1 MKKECEEKKLSVVVI
16 IYKVEKYLNKCIESI
31 VNQTYKNLEIILV
44 DDESPDNCPKM
55 CDEWAKKDSRIKVLH
70 KKNGGVSD
78 ARNKGME
85 LVTGDYLAFVDAD
98 DYLSV
103 DMYKTLIDLLEKND
117 ADMSACRDS
126 QFNEEEEA
134 KFTTDGKEVV
144 FNDSNDALNNM
155 LSKDN
160 IILVNVWNK
169 VYKKELYNG
178 IIFPYGE
185 SAQDV
190 STTHL
195 IIMRAKK
202 IAVTT
207 SKLYGYLQ
215 RKDGAVKSCTK
226 KYAIDCITAYNR
238 RYNDLKDNKE
248 VIEQLNISMAKS
260 IYLCFVQLAM
270 VGDKEL
276 YDSELI
282 IDEYKLLKKIVSLNN
297 VKKYIAVNNFKIKVL
312 MIILL
317 FSRKLFWNIRTRK
330 SRRR

>member
-1 MKKECEEKKLSVVVI
+1 MKKEDEAKKLSVVVI

-85 LVTGDYLAFVDAD
+85 LVTGEYLAFVDAD
-98 DYLSV
+98 DFLSI
-103 DMYKTLIDLLEKND
+103 DMYKTLVDLLEKND

-126 QFNEEEEA
+126 QFEDGTEPNFTIEDNVYLFKNSNEA
-134 KFTTDGKEVV
+134 YKNLF
-144 FNDSNDALNNM
+144 SNNNVILNNT
-155 LSKDN
+155 
-160 IILVNVWNK
+160 WNK
-169 VYKKELYNG
+169 LCKKELYDG

-185 SAQDV
+185 SAQDT
-190 STTHL
+190 STTYK
-195 IIMRAKK
+195 IIAKCK
-202 IAVTT
+202 KVAVTP
-207 SKLYGYLQ
+207 SKLYAYRQ
-215 RKDGAVKSCTK
+215 RRESAVHKCSRK
-226 KYAIDCITAYNR
+226 FAIDCITAYNR
-238 RYNDLKDNKE
+238 QYNDLKDNKE
-248 VIEQLNISMAKS
+248 IAEYLNIYMAKS

-276 YDSELI
+276 YDSELVLK
-282 IDEYKLLKKIVSLNN
+282 EYKLLKKLVTFKNI
-297 VKKYIAVNNFKIKVL
+297 KYYLEGRILKIKVL
-312 MIILL
+312 KLL
-317 FSRKLFWNIRTRK
+317 LLISRKLFWKIRTRK